1 MKKIALLALV
11 SVAGTAVA
19 SEIIPGTL
27 LGSATFTN
35 KNSIDAVGSATNDRD
50 SAFISPGGTVA
61 SIRAFGSL
69 TKVNSATFASEAR
82 VRFSAGTGNAF
93 PNLDF
98 QATTIGSY
106 TGTIAVDRTLN
117 VTPFTLTDGGQVNF
131 EWFESFQDGPAGL
144 PESTWDTVTY
154 EFRSAAQ
161 IVNGNFN
168 LGAIGFNQPGTHSGS
183 HVAGGLDFFTFSIP
197 AVANPGDSL
206 TIRMTAGLT
215 GTSMTD
221 TEIALYDLSTGNK
234 IAENDDFGGLGLF
247 SGLNFSDTNPLAAG
261 GYLLVTG
268 GFNTIFPANLDGA
281 FIAGTNAGTYEL
293 DIRYVP
299 TPGALALMGMGGLV
313 AARRRRA

>member
-61 SIRAFGSL
+61 SVRAFGSL

-82 VRFSAGTGNAF
+82 VRFSAGTGNTF

-106 TGTIAVDRTLN
+106 TGTINVDRTVN
-117 VTPFTLTDGGQVNF
+117 VTPFTLTNGGQVNF

-161 IVNGNFN
+161 LINGNFN

-183 HVAGGLDFFTFSIP
+183 HVSGGLDFFTFSIP
-197 AVANPGDSL
+197 AVANPGQSL

-221 TEIALYDLSTGNK
+221 TEIALYDGNGNLV
-234 IAENDDFGGLGLF
+234 ALNDDFGGLGLF
-247 SGLNFSDTNPLAAG
+247 SGLDFSDSNPLAAG
-261 GYLLVTG
+261 NYTLVTG
-268 GFNTIFPANLDGA
+268 GYNTIFPATLGGT
-281 FIAGTNAGTYEL
+281 FTAGTNAGTYEL

-299 TPGALALMGMGGLV
+299 TPGALALMGMGGLI